1 MTRLGSKGDVE
12 EVKAHPFFADIN
24 WDFLYNRRIEAE
36 YKP

>member
-1 MTRLGSKGDVE
+1 MGANGDMD

-24 WDFLYNRRIEAE
+24 WQALEAREIEAA